1 MKHQIIEDSGLTY
14 MVYYRPK
21 DKAKMYETIY
31 QAQRDFWSGKT
42 SLHFIDFITTKLNE
56 QGFKVCDLTTD
67 IKERIFLRCDFDN
80 NAFSYKNIRVRESAF
95 GFSFRIKDSRFVC
108 ETIADVIK
116 LIDKETKNG

>member
-1 MKHQIIEDSGLTY
+1 MKHQIIEDNGLSY
-14 MVYYRPK
+14 LVYYRPK

-31 QAQRDFWSGKT
+31 HAQRDFWLGKT
-42 SLHFIDFITTKLNE
+42 GLNLINFITTKLNE
-56 QGFKVCDLTTD
+56 QGFKVCDLTAE
-67 IKERIFLRCDFDN
+67 IKERIYLRCDFDD

-95 GFSFRIKDSRFVC
+95 GFSFRIKDTRFAC